1 GGVRSLEILERVF
14 GLGVQRVVLGTS
26 AIVNPMLA
34 YEAVK
39 HFGSGRIAVSVDVRE
54 GKVSVRGWT
63 ETQDLSPADVG
74 KRMLDAGVRWFVYT
88 DILRDGMMTAP
99 NFEAIANFAE
109 TVKANV
115 LASGGVASV
124 EHVRQLKLLEPLGVV
139 GCIIGRAIYE
149 GKLNFRDALAVVE
162 PDSERI
168 VNNSRGI

>member
-1 GGVRSLEILERVF
+1 
-14 GLGVQRVVLGTS
+14 
-26 AIVNPMLA
+26 
-34 YEAVK
+34 
-39 HFGSGRIAVSVDVRE
+39 
-54 GKVSVRGWT
+54 
-63 ETQDLSPADVG
+63 
-74 KRMLDAGVRWFVYT
+74 YT

-149 GKLNFRDALAVVE
+149 GKLSLQDALAAVE
-162 PDSERI
+162 
-168 VNNSRGI
+168 